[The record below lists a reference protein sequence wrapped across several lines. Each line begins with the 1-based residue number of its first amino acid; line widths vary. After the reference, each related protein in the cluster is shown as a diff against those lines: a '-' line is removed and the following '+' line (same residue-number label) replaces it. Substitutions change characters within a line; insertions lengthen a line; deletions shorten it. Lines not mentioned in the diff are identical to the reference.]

1 VVAETTIEDEAV
13 GVCGVPVTE
22 LERVVDVSGLEG
34 GVGSEGL
41 EGVSGLEGGVGSE
54 GFEGVSGLEGGAGSE
69 GFEGVVGSDGGVGS
83 SGCGVGEP
91 GWKQKRTWETPS
103 LGSPF
108 LYAASVPEFVGEAYV
123 Q

>member
-22 LERVVDVSGLEG
+22 LERVVD
-34 GVGSEGL
+34 
-41 EGVSGLEGGVGSE
+41 VSGLEGGVGSE